1 MPPVSTRP
9 GIKQERDRVKAA
21 AAEFGL
27 ELLGIFEAIL
37 RYQTP
42 FFETNAMRAAGT
54 ATPNHW
60 RLGDLGVFRRTER
73 VSGLRPTLDTEP
85 PWAERSIGLT
95 RFRLRPKQSIGFPS
109 PELRSIVPGDI
120 LPSVSRRDPRRANAD
135 VWTSGN
141 RIFACGG
148 TSTLVTIIDALAARQ
163 MPEVA
168 VEVQEGR
175 TLAAGEA
182 ALVATAAQQV
192 QDVVKWESAEF
203 RNSGT
208 LDRISKLG
216 PIRDQPTTLDRTG

>member
-1 MPPVSTRP
+1 
-9 GIKQERDRVKAA
+9 
-21 AAEFGL
+21 
-27 ELLGIFEAIL
+27 
-37 RYQTP
+37 
-42 FFETNAMRAAGT
+42 
-54 ATPNHW
+54 
-60 RLGDLGVFRRTER
+60 
-73 VSGLRPTLDTEP
+73 
-85 PWAERSIGLT
+85 
-95 RFRLRPKQSIGFPS
+95 
-109 PELRSIVPGDI
+109 LRSIVPGDI